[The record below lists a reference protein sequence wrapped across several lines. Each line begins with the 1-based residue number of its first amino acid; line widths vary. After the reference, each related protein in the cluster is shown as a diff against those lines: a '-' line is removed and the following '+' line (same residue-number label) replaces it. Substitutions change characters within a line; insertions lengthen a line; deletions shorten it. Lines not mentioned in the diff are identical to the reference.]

1 MTNNFLCP
9 ITMEDNKASLQTLPP
24 YPLNVRTHTQIWLT
38 DSAKIKTA
46 AFQID
51 GQISYH
57 RSANLIS
64 ALVRFLPRQ
73 HFHRFAADQNGAQY
87 YLKNGVHLLKTLKI
101 FNI

>member
-24 YPLNVRTHTQIWLT
+24 YPLNVHTHIRLT

-51 GQISYH
+51 GQISFH

-101 FNI
+101 CNI